1 MPEAGVQKL
10 RHEDVM
16 SVDEIA
22 EIVRATASCGIT
34 KVRVTGGEPLV
45 RRGIVEICQE
55 ISQTDGIDE
64 LCLTTNG
71 ILIPKFANDLKA
83 AGVTRLNIG
92 LDSLDPVAYNEI
104 TRSSL
109 LGDALEGMRVALETG
124 FNSIKIN
131 VVLIGGTNDNEVL
144 DILELTRKHKV
155 NVRFIELMPIGECAD
170 WAKSRFLSTS
180 RILQIAPELRK
191 VGTDGVSI
199 QYKLPD
205 GLGNVGLISPISSHF
220 CPTCNRIRI
229 TADGTLKPCLHSA
242 SEVNLRGLHGTKLET
257 AVRTAIFNK
266 PIKHE
271 LDSGAV
277 SASSRNMNMIGG

>member
-10 RHEDVM
+10 KHEDVM
-16 SVDEIA
+16 SVEEIA
-22 EIVRATASCGIT
+22 EIVRAAASCGIT

-55 ISQTDGIDE
+55 IAQIDGIDD

-71 ILIPKFANDLKA
+71 VLIPTFAKDLKA

-92 LDSLDPVAYNEI
+92 LDSLNPVTYNKI
-104 TRSSL
+104 TRTNL
-109 LGDALEGMRVALETG
+109 LGDALEGVRVALETG

-131 VVLIGGTNDNEVL
+131 VVLIGGTNDKEVL
-144 DILELTRKHKV
+144 DILELTRKHNA
-155 NVRFIELMPIGECAD
+155 NVRFIEVMPIGECAD
-170 WAKSRFLSTS
+170 WAKSRFLSTKHV
-180 RILQIAPELRK
+180 LQLAPELTQ

-199 QYKLPD
+199 LYKLPD
-205 GLGNVGLISPISSHF
+205 GLGTVGLISPISSHF

-242 SEVNLRGLHGTKLET
+242 SEINLRGLHGAELET
-257 AVRTAIFNK
+257 AIRTAIFNK

-271 LDSGAV
+271 LDSGGG
-277 SASSRNMNMIGG
+277 SACTRNMNMIGG